1 MKNQVVARIKVSTI
15 YRCMQLLSQPD
26 RIKLILVGII
36 QISLSILDLIGV
48 MLLGVIGTL
57 TVAGVGSRMPGDRV
71 QKFLNMVHLEG
82 LSLQAT
88 VGILGLSATIFL
100 LLKTFLALYF
110 NRKILFFLSRKS
122 AELSGT
128 LVSRLLNQSLVKV
141 QENTLQKNMY
151 ALTNG
156 VGVVIVQIL
165 GAVVSIISDLALLF
179 ILSAS
184 LFIADWTVAVMTI
197 LLFALVATILYRI
210 MNVEARKLG
219 IEQSTNSIKSQE
231 KITEII
237 FGYRELYVRNSRN
250 LAAKSIENVR
260 LALSNSS
267 AKLSF
272 MQSTSRYV
280 LEITVVV
287 GTMLIAAVQ
296 FFSNSASHAVAV
308 LSIFMAASS
317 RIAPAVLRLQQ
328 SLVQLKGSYGTA
340 APTLDMVRDLQFVP
354 PLSQT
359 SDSRRNYFDHEG
371 FIASVK
377 LRDVTLIYPGKDKPA
392 LSRIDLVV
400 EQGKFIAIVGPSG
413 AGKTSLVDVILGV
426 TKPTS
431 GNCELSELDPEEA
444 IRKWPGAVG
453 YVPQDVVLTNGSI
466 KSNLGLGI
474 EESFITEKSI
484 WDALSTAQLDGFVSG
499 LPGKLEEKVGD
510 RGAKI
515 SGGQRQR
522 LGIARAIYSNPRI
535 LILDEATSALDG
547 ETESVIAD
555 SLHGLKGKSTLIV
568 VAHRL
573 ATVREADQVIYMEE
587 GKIICAGS
595 FEEVRRSIPN
605 FDLQARLMGL

>member
-1 MKNQVVARIKVSTI
+1 MKNQAVARIKVSTI
-15 YRCMQLLSQPD
+15 YRCMQLLSQSD
-26 RIKLILVGII
+26 RIKLVLVCII

-71 QKFLNMVHLEG
+71 QKFLSMVHLEG
-82 LSLQAT
+82 LSLQVT

-110 NRKILFFLSRKS
+110 NRKTLFFLSRKS

-141 QENTLQKNMY
+141 QENSLQKNMY

-165 GAVVSIISDLALLF
+165 GAVVSIISDLALLI

-272 MQSTSRYV
+272 MQSISRYV

-287 GTMLIAAVQ
+287 GTMVISAVQ
-296 FFSNSASHAVAV
+296 FVNNSASHAVAV

-354 PLSQT
+354 PLSET
-359 SDSRRNYFDHEG
+359 SILRKNYFDHEG

-392 LSRIDLVV
+392 LSGINLVV

-466 KSNLGLGI
+466 KSNLSLGI
-474 EESFITEKSI
+474 EESFITENAI
-484 WDALSTAQLDGFVSG
+484 WNALSTAQLDVFVSC

-587 GKIICAGS
+587 GKIICSGS
-595 FEEVRRSIPN
+595 FDEVRRSIPN